1 MIFSFHEAV
10 GVVECGSVERLRGQ
24 GCRQALREKNLTPT
38 LTRHMAIDPKLLE
51 DLEERRRK
59 IKYAAP
65 QEKYDAL
72 KAYQNMPAELKPFV
86 PEKLVNKALKAL
98 FKTWKKQCM
107 PGAWNAIIVP
117 IINHLPD
124 WLVFAV
130 MKRFPLF
137 ELKQK

>member
-1 MIFSFHEAV
+1 MS
-10 GVVECGSVERLRGQ
+10 
-24 GCRQALREKNLTPT
+24 
-38 LTRHMAIDPKLLE
+38 
-51 DLEERRRK
+51 
-59 IKYAAP
+59 
-65 QEKYDAL
+65 
-72 KAYQNMPAELKPFV
+72 

-130 MKRFPLF
+130 MKRFSLF